1 MKMSDQRLVCEDQII
16 QEIRNTPEEY
26 LPNLLQ
32 IIRLFRESIT
42 LKPAELTFRQGLKEA
57 TSGQTMP
64 VSELWDDIEVEVK

>member
-16 QEIRNTPEEY
+16 QEIHNTPKEY

-57 TSGQTMP
+57 MSGQTMP
-64 VSELWDDIEVEVK
+64 ISELWDDIDAE

>member
-16 QEIRNTPEEY
+16 QEIRNTPKEY

-42 LKPAELTFRQGLKEA
+42 LKPAELSFRQGLKEA
-57 TSGQTMP
+57 MSGQTMP
-64 VSELWDDIEVEVK
+64 ISEL